1 MTGEG
6 RKNPIVGSVTIILM
20 KSNRSRILFVV
31 ASLAALLS
39 LRAVSNTSG
48 SGRDPA
54 TRALSIFSD
63 VFSLTR
69 QNYVEPTDSKTL
81 LNGAYDGMS
90 DALDPFSYYVTASE
104 RAAYRAQEAS
114 GAVGPGV
121 VLARRGGFPYVV
133 APLPGSP
140 AQKAGVHPGD
150 LIDIVDA
157 KPVRNSSLW
166 KVKAALEGPEGS
178 HVQIILFRGGDERRV
193 TLSIPRGRFEAPALS
208 TRWERDVVVVTVPSF
223 TRATADDLRKAVEE
237 ANRRGIQR
245 IVLDLRGAIG
255 GDIGEAAPPASLFTG
270 KGLVAKVVSRKVT
283 LAPLESSG
291 ERLWKGRTVVLTDD
305 ATGGAAEVF
314 AAALRDRAEAITVG
328 ETTVGMAIVQRQVP
342 TQSGGTLFMTVG
354 RYVSPSGA
362 TLAGKGLVP
371 DERVIVFPGETGG
384 KDAILERGLEVA
396 RGSGPARR
404 AA

>member
-1 MTGEG
+1 M
-6 RKNPIVGSVTIILM
+6 R
-20 KSNRSRILFVV
+20 SNRSRILFVIGSV
-31 ASLAALLS
+31 AALVS
-39 LRAVSNTSG
+39 LRAVSNSGG

-90 DALDPFSYYVTASE
+90 DALDPFSYYVAASD

-114 GAVGPGV
+114 GAVGPGI

-150 LIDIVDA
+150 LIDIVDG

-166 KVKAALEGPEGS
+166 RVKAALEGPEGS
-178 HVQIILFRGGDERRV
+178 HVEIILFRGGDEKRV
-193 TLSIPRGRFEAPALS
+193 TLSIPRARFEAPALS
-208 TRWERDVVVVTVPSF
+208 TRWEGDVAVVTVPSF
-223 TRATADDLRKAVEE
+223 TRATAEGLRKVVEE

-255 GDIGEAAPPASLFTG
+255 GEISEAAPAASLFTG
-270 KGLVAKVVSRKVT
+270 KGLVAKVVARKVS
-283 LAPLESSG
+283 LAPLESTG
-291 ERLWKGRTVVLTDD
+291 ERLWNGRTVILTDD

-314 AAALRDRAEAITVG
+314 AAALRDRAEATTVG
-328 ETTVGMAIVQRQVP
+328 ETTVGMAIVQRLVP

-362 TLAGKGLVP
+362 TLGGKGLTP
-371 DERVIVFPGETGG
+371 DERVVVFPGDTGG
-384 KDAILERGLEVA
+384 KDAILDRGLEVV
-396 RGSGPARR
+396 RSGATRK

>member
-6 RKNPIVGSVTIILM
+6 RKNPVVGSVTIILM

-39 LRAVSNTSG
+39 LRAVSNSSG
-48 SGRDPA
+48 SGKDPA

-69 QNYVEPTDSKTL
+69 QNYVEPADSKTL

-114 GAVGPGV
+114 GAVGPGI

-140 AQKAGVHPGD
+140 AQKAGVHAGD
-150 LIDIVDA
+150 LIDIVDG

-178 HVQIILFRGGDERRV
+178 HVEIILFRGGDERRV
-193 TLSIPRGRFEAPALS
+193 TLSIPRARFQAPGLS

-223 TRATADDLRKAVEE
+223 TRATADELRKTVEE
-237 ANRRGIQR
+237 ANRRGVQA
-245 IVLDLRGAIG
+245 IVLDLRGTIG
-255 GDIGEAAPPASLFTG
+255 GEIAEAAPAASLFTG

-305 ATGGAAEVF
+305 ATGGPAEVF
-314 AAALRDRAEAITVG
+314 AAALRDRAEATTVG

>member
-1 MTGEG
+1 M
-6 RKNPIVGSVTIILM
+6 R
-20 KSNRSRILFVV
+20 SNRSRLLFVV
-31 ASLAALLS
+31 ASVAALFS
-39 LRAVSNTSG
+39 LRAVSNPSN
-48 SGRDPA
+48 GRDPA

-81 LNGAYDGMS
+81 LGGAYDGMS

-114 GAVGPGV
+114 GSVGPGI

-150 LIDIVDA
+150 LLDTVDG
-157 KPVRNSSLW
+157 KPVRNASLW
-166 KVKAALEGPEGS
+166 RIKGALDGPEGS
-178 HVQIILFRGGDERRV
+178 HVNVILFRGGDEKRV
-193 TLSIPRGRFEAPALS
+193 SLSIPRARFSAPALAA
-208 TRWERDVVVVTVPSF
+208 RFDKDVAVVTIPAF
-223 TRATADDLRKAVEE
+223 NHATADGLRRAIED

-245 IVLDLRGAIG
+245 MVVDVRGAIG
-255 GDIGEAAPPASLFTG
+255 GEIPDAVPAASLFAG
-270 KGLVAKVVSRKVT
+270 KGTVAKVVARKVA
-283 LAPLESSG
+283 LPPLESIG
-291 ERLWKGRTVVLTDD
+291 ERLWKGKTVVLTDD
-305 ATGGAAEVF
+305 STGGAAEVF
-314 AAALRDRAEAITVG
+314 AAALHDRADATTVG

-342 TQSGGTLFMTVG
+342 TQSGGSLYMTVA
-354 RYVSPSGA
+354 RYLSPSG
-362 TLAGKGLVP
+362 TPLGGKGLTP
-371 DERVIVFPGETGG
+371 DDRVIVFPGEPGG

-396 RGSGPARR
+396 RGANPARR

>member
-1 MTGEG
+1 
-6 RKNPIVGSVTIILM
+6 M

-31 ASLAALLS
+31 ASLAALVS
-39 LRAVSNTSG
+39 LRAVSNTGG

-69 QNYVEPTDSKTL
+69 QNYVEPADSKTL
-81 LNGAYDGMS
+81 LHGAYDGMS

-114 GAVGPGV
+114 GAVGPGI

-150 LIDIVDA
+150 LIDIVDG

-178 HVQIILFRGGDERRV
+178 HVEVILFRAGDERRV
-193 TLSIPRGRFEAPALS
+193 TLSIPRARFEAPALS
-208 TRWERDVVVVTVPSF
+208 TRWESDVEVVTVPSF
-223 TRATADDLRKAVEE
+223 MRATADGLRKAIEE

-245 IVLDLRGAIG
+245 LVLDLRGAIG
-255 GDIGEAAPPASLFTG
+255 GEIAEAAPAASLFTG

-291 ERLWKGRTVVLTDD
+291 ERLWKGRTVVLMDD

-314 AAALRDRAEAITVG
+314 AAALRDRAEATTVG
-328 ETTVGMAIVQRQVP
+328 ETTVGMAIVQRPVP

-354 RYVSPSGA
+354 RYVSPSGTA
-362 TLAGKGLVP
+362 LAGKGLAP

>member
-1 MTGEG
+1 MM
-6 RKNPIVGSVTIILM
+6 R
-20 KSNRSRILFVV
+20 SNRSRLLFIV
-31 ASLAALLS
+31 ASVAALVS
-39 LRAVSNTSG
+39 LRAVSSPSG

-114 GAVGPGV
+114 GAVGPGI
-121 VLARRGGFPYVV
+121 VLARRGGFPYIV

-150 LIDIVDA
+150 LLDIVDG

-178 HVQIILFRGGDERRV
+178 HVEIILFRGGDEKRV
-193 TLSIPRGRFEAPALS
+193 TLSIPRARFEAPPLS
-208 TRWERDVVVVTVPSF
+208 TRWESDVAVVTVPSF
-223 TRATADDLRKAVEE
+223 TRATAEALRKAIEE
-237 ANRRGIQR
+237 ANRRGIKR
-245 IVLDLRGAIG
+245 IVLDLRGTIG
-255 GDIGEAAPPASLFTG
+255 GEIPEAVPAASLFTG
-270 KGLVAKVVSRKVT
+270 KGIVARAVARKIT
-283 LAPLESSG
+283 LAPLEATG
-291 ERLWKGRTVVLTDD
+291 ERLWNGRTVVLTDD

-314 AAALRDRAEAITVG
+314 AAALRDRAEATTVG
-328 ETTVGMAIVQRQVP
+328 EATVGMAIVQRLVP
-342 TQSGGTLFMTVG
+342 TQSGGTLYMTVG

-362 TLAGKGLVP
+362 TLGGKGLVP
-371 DERVIVFPGETGG
+371 DERVVVFPGETGG
-384 KDAILERGLEVA
+384 RDAILERGLEVV
-396 RGSGPARR
+396 RGSAPARR